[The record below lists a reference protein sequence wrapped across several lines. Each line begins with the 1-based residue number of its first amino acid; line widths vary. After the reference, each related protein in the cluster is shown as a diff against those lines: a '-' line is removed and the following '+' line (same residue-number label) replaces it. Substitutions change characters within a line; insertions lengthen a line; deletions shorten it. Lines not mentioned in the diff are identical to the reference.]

1 MVRCIPLL
9 TGGLKVRILPGLQKW
24 MNSSMAERVF
34 VRHRV
39 ESSNLSSSS
48 TCECGEDGDSQQTVN
63 LLFKK
68 LRWFESIHSHEGE
81 SPLGSRELSWKQLT
95 VTGSGVRV
103 PLSPQKYLES
113 WQSGNVMAC
122 YAIIVNSVH
131 PDVYRD
137 TLRKCPAGRHGC
149 MHSTAN
155 RKKEVRIFRRTR

>member
-68 LRWFESIHSHEGE
+68 LRWFESIHSHKGE
-81 SPLGSRELSWKQLT
+81 SPVGSRELSCAQHPAEKQLT

-113 WQSGNVMAC
+113 
-122 YAIIVNSVH
+122 
-131 PDVYRD
+131 
-137 TLRKCPAGRHGC
+137 
-149 MHSTAN
+149 
-155 RKKEVRIFRRTR
+155 